1 MVPGRELGRL
11 SGSLESDDAG
21 DYGGGGGDGGAPKN
35 CCL

>member
-21 DYGGGGGDGGAPKN
+21 DYGGGGGAPKN